1 MLTPPPSGVALPIVK
16 TLQDCALYSK
26 AVEPYLPQLYA
37 LPTQLAASIT
47 DPSALTHLYLS
58 TNPLITGLAF
68 SLALIPI
75 FLVVSE
81 INRNY
86 SQVDRVWSILPTLYN
101 AHYALWARLNG
112 LPTQKV
118 DNVLAFSALW
128 TARLTYNYWRK
139 GGYQVGSEDYRW
151 QIIKKCIGQ
160 VGLSVLNVVFI
171 ASVQS
176 ILLFAVTSPTYILLL
191 TSRLAPTMSILDTLF
206 ARALMA
212 LVIFEWFADGQ
223 QWTFHQAK
231 AQYQRTAKVPPGY
244 TRAQMDRGF
253 LTSGLWKYSRHPNFA
268 AEQAIWLVLYQ
279 WSCAATGELWNW
291 SVGGVI
297 SYLLI
302 FAGSTPITEWISGGK
317 YPEYKLY
324 QERVG
329 RFVPK
334 LFGKG
339 WDEAEAERVGPG
351 MVEEKKRKEEGKGK

>member
-1 MLTPPPSGVALPIVK
+1 MLTPLPPTTNLALPALK
-16 TLQDCALYSK
+16 TLQDCAAYSQV
-26 AVEPYLPQLYA
+26 VEPFLPQLTT
-37 LPTQLAASIT
+37 LPAALAASLT
-47 DPSALTHLYLS
+47 SPAALAHLYTT
-58 TNPLITGLAF
+58 TNPLLSGLAF

-118 DNVLAFSALW
+118 DNVLAFSVVW
-128 TARLTYNYWRK
+128 TLRLTYNYWRK

-151 QIIKKCIGQ
+151 QIIKKYIGQ
-160 VGLSVLNVVFI
+160 AGLSVLNVVFI

-191 TSRLAPTMSILDTLF
+191 TSRLHSPMSLPDTLF
-206 ARALMA
+206 ARTLMA
-212 LVIFEWFADGQ
+212 LVLFEWFADGQ
-223 QWTFHQAK
+223 QWAYHQAK
-231 AQYQRTAKVPPGY
+231 AAYQATAKVPPGY

-253 LTSGLWKYSRHPNFA
+253 LTAGLWRYSRHPNFA
-268 AEQAIWLVLYQ
+268 AEQAIWVVLYT
-279 WSCAATGELWNW
+279 WGCASSGGVWWNW
-291 SVGGVI
+291 SVGGVV

-302 FAGSTPITEWISGGK
+302 FAGSTPITEWISSGK
-317 YPEYKLY
+317 YAEYKVY
-324 QERVG
+324 QQRVG
-329 RFVPK
+329 RFVPR

-339 WDEAEAERVGPG
+339 WDEEEMARVGPG
-351 MVEEKKRKEEGKGK
+351 LAKKGKQ